1 MARSVVSVLL
11 LAAAIAAPLRAA
23 TGQTPSRQA
32 DPAAAAGLRTR
43 AIDLLYN
50 LDHRDALSALEEAIA
65 ADPGDPTTHRLAAS
79 TAWITMLFEQGA
91 ISADDFLGQARTSVE
106 RPAPPPALDAI
117 FRNGLARAMTLSEQ
131 RLRARPDDPDA
142 HFQVG
147 ATYGYLASYTATIEG
162 RVLGSF
168 GAARRAFREHE
179 RVLALD
185 PERKDA
191 ALIVGLYRYAVSNL
205 SAPMRLMARLAGFG
219 GDRARAV
226 RLVEAASRYP
236 SDAQPDALLTLVLIY
251 NREERY
257 DDALRV
263 ISELK
268 QRFPRNRLMW
278 LATANTSLKAGRP
291 ADAKA
296 AIEEGRRRYSQDTR
310 PRALGEE
317 SRWHYVYGAAL
328 AALKD
333 DVPAERELRAA
344 VRLASRDWVRGRAH
358 AQLGRIADRAG
369 DRPRAREE
377 YRTAERLC
385 RADHDDDCADDAKRL
400 GR

>member
-1 MARSVVSVLL
+1 
-11 LAAAIAAPLRAA
+11 
-23 TGQTPSRQA
+23 
-32 DPAAAAGLRTR
+32 
-43 AIDLLYN
+43 
-50 LDHRDALSALEEAIA
+50 
-65 ADPGDPTTHRLAAS
+65 
-79 TAWITMLFEQGA
+79 
-91 ISADDFLGQARTSVE
+91 
-106 RPAPPPALDAI
+106 
-117 FRNGLARAMTLSEQ
+117 
-131 RLRARPDDPDA
+131 
-142 HFQVG
+142 VG